1 MRNGIVSAEEI
12 MRRVK
17 ASGGDIRG
25 TREAKAN
32 KKAIDY
38 IPTRRAGHSQTREEL
53 VEDYMGYLR
62 ARDTYMYGAVE
73 PEMVEE
79 YETLLRQRAVRA
91 AREHYREDSRGRK

>member
-25 TREAKAN
+25 TREAKDK

-38 IPTRRAGHSQTREEL
+38 IPTRRAGHSQTRKEL

-79 YETLLRQRAVRA
+79 YESRLRQRAIRA
-91 AREHYREDSRGRK
+91 AGEHYRDDSRGRK

>member
-1 MRNGIVSAEEI
+1 MHNGIVSAEEI

-25 TREAKAN
+25 TREAKDN

-38 IPTRRAGHSQTREEL
+38 IPTRRAGHSQTRKEL

-73 PEMVEE
+73 PEMVE
-79 YETLLRQRAVRA
+79 TLLRQRAVRA
-91 AREHYREDSRGRK
+91 AREHYRDDSRGRK